1 MCTSS
6 LYASLEW
13 WLALFL
19 SLICWLWKF
28 PFWMVIFIYF
38 WGGYV
43 TFRRMKHEAMQDIG
57 EVDSPQIFVPSPMR
71 ISQRF
76 IDLGNSSMSHL
87 TTKMQKEVHEDF
99 HKILLHPSVGRGSN
113 SVVRKLMSTYHCF
126 FSCPW

>member
-1 MCTSS
+1 
-6 LYASLEW
+6 
-13 WLALFL
+13 
-19 SLICWLWKF
+19 
-28 PFWMVIFIYF
+28 
-38 WGGYV
+38 
-43 TFRRMKHEAMQDIG
+43 MKHEAMQDIG

-126 FSCPW
+126 FSCP